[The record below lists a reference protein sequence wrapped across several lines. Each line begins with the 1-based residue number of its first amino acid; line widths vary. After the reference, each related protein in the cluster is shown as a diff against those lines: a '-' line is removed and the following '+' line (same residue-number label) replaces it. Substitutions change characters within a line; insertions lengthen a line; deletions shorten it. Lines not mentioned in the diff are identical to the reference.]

1 VSKNVKNRYAIIL
14 AAGKGSRMKSSLYK
28 VLHPVAGKP
37 MVEHVL
43 EQIEPLNT
51 TEIVTVVGFGAEK
64 VQEQLGERSK
74 YALQTEQL
82 GTGHAVLATADLLK
96 DKEGTTLVICGDTPL
111 LTEETLTKLVNH
123 HEQLNAKATILSAV
137 AEDATG
143 YGRIIRNEENLVE
156 KIVEQK
162 DASEAEL
169 AVKEFNTGTYCFD
182 NQSLFDALS
191 QVGNDNAQGEYYLPD
206 VISIL
211 KQQGE
216 VVTAFIMDSEE
227 ESMGVNDRVALA
239 KANQLMTMRINEKHM
254 RNGVSFIDPSHTY
267 IESDVTI
274 GADSIIEPG
283 VMIKGNSVIG
293 ENCLIRSNSTIIDSR
308 IGDSVEVKSSTI
320 QQATIGNHTDVG
332 PNAHIRPNSVL
343 KNHVHIGNFVEIK
356 NATIDDGSKVGHL
369 SYVGD
374 ATLGKNI
381 NVGCGTVFANYDGK
395 NKHHITVGDHVF
407 IGSGSILVAPLTIE
421 DNSMT
426 AAGSTITKDIKE
438 NDLGI
443 ARARQQNLDG
453 YAKKLPY
460 NK

>member
-1 VSKNVKNRYAIIL
+1 MKNRFAIIL

-51 TEIVTVVGFGAEK
+51 TEIVTVVGYGAEK
-64 VQEQLGERSK
+64 VQEQLGGRSK

-82 GTGHAVLATADLLK
+82 GTGHAVLATSDLLK
-96 DKEGTTLVICGDTPL
+96 DKDGTTLVICGDTPL
-111 LTEETLTKLVNH
+111 LTKETLTKLVNH

-143 YGRIIRNEENLVE
+143 YGRIIRNDENLVE

-169 AVKEFNTGTYCFD
+169 AVTEFNTGTYCFD
-182 NQSLFDALS
+182 NQFLFEALEK
-191 QVGNDNAQGEYYLPD
+191 VGNDNAQGEYYLPD

-216 VVTAFIMDSEE
+216 VVTAYIMDSEE

-239 KANQLMTMRINEKHM
+239 KANQLMKQRINEKHM
-254 RNGVSFIDPSHTY
+254 RQGVSFIDPDNTY
-267 IESDVTI
+267 IESDVVI
-274 GADSIIEPG
+274 GADTVIEPG
-283 VMIKGNSVIG
+283 VMIKGNTTIG
-293 ENCLIRSNSTIIDSR
+293 NNCIIRSNSTITDSK
-308 IGDSVEVKSSTI
+308 IGDGVEIKSSTL
-320 QQATIGNHTDVG
+320 QQAVVGNHSDVG
-332 PNAHIRPNSVL
+332 PYAHLRPNTVI
-343 KNHVHIGNFVEIK
+343 NENVHIGNFVEIK
-356 NATIDDGSKVGHL
+356 NASIDDGSKVGHL
-369 SYVGD
+369 TYVGD
-374 ATLGKNI
+374 ATLGKDINI
-381 NVGCGTVFANYDGK
+381 GCGTVFANYDGK

-407 IGSGSILVAPLTIE
+407 IGSGTILVAPLTVE
-421 DNSMT
+421 NNSMT
-426 AAGSTITKDIKE
+426 AAGSTITKNISE

-443 ARARQQNLDG
+443 ARARQENLED
-453 YAKKLPY
+453 YAKNLPY